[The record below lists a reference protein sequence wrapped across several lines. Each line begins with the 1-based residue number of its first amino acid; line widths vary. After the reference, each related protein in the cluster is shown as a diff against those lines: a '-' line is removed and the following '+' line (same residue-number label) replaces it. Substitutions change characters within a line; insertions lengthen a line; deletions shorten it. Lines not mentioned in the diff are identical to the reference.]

1 MKWQWILF
9 LLGSVAFLSHWHF
22 TLPCDYYSTFS
33 LSLNIWLLFS
43 EPQRRITNTF
53 EWEKDMTRNKKLTFG
68 KRGKENNGKLKK
80 NKTRWLAKSKH
91 KISCLLLPSE
101 SAVCCYPLNQL
112 FAATLWN
119 QDSCHVPST
128 TVCVFWRFHLHD
140 LFPLI
145 YIFLV
150 KKGLLCHI
158 SSFCLYL

>member
-1 MKWQWILF
+1 MEVKLPA
-9 LLGSVAFLSHWHF
+9 LLGNYDRPTDWRQ
-22 TLPCDYYSTFS
+22 S

-80 NKTRWLAKSKH
+80 TKQDGWRNQSTK
-91 KISCLLLPSE
+91 

-128 TVCVFWRFHLHD
+128 TVCEFWRRHPHD
-140 LFPLI
+140 LSPLI